1 MAQDAEKMPH
11 KEMPHK
17 EMRPGGMKFT
27 KLVAVV
33 HGLGDNE
40 ISGTVVFEK
49 VPEGVHVTAKV
60 GGFEPNTKHG
70 FHVHEFG
77 DLGAAD
83 GTSAGGHF
91 NPGGHDHA
99 LPDKSTRHS
108 GDLGNLSA
116 DASGNASLELTV
128 DNLRLDSGKMG
139 ILGRAVIIHAKADD
153 GGQPTGNAGDRIAAG
168 VIGIS
173 KDGVPEM
180 KMKRGKKMDADK
192 EKMEA
197 DEKTSANAAPK
208 TPTVRSE
215 KEMDEPKT
223 VVEQAADNVEAAAE
237 TVVEGVEKQY
247 ENLKDAVDAEPS
259 DSTGT
264 TAEKMKQEN
273 RAKTQ

>member
-11 KEMPHK
+11 KEMSHK

-99 LPDKSTRHS
+99 LPDKEMRHS

-116 DASGNASLELTV
+116 DESGNASLDITV

-180 KMKRGKKMDADK
+180 KLKRGKKMK
-192 EKMEA
+192 EG
-197 DEKTSANAAPK
+197 EKTSDNAAPK
-208 TPTVRSE
+208 KPTARKQ

-237 TVVEGVEKQY
+237 GVVEGVEKQY
-247 ENLKDAVDAEPS
+247 EKLKDAVDVEPS
-259 DSTGT
+259 DSAGT
-264 TAEKMKQEN
+264 TAEKMEQEN
-273 RAKTQ
+273 RAKLR